1 MSLVGPRP
9 LPAADL
15 EPDGLS
21 REYRLWARQRVK
33 VPPGVT
39 GLWQVRGRSDLGF
52 EEMLRLDIAYVR
64 HWNVWL
70 DVKILLQTIPAVLKG
85 RGAC

>member
-9 LPAADL
+9 LPARDL

-21 REYRLWARQRVK
+21 REYRVWAVQRTK
-33 VPPGVT
+33 VPPGIT
-39 GLWQVRGRSDLGF
+39 GLWQIRGRSDLGF
-52 EEMLRLDIAYVR
+52 EEMLRFDIAYVR
-64 HWNVWL
+64 HWSIWL
-70 DVKILLQTIPAVLKG
+70 DLKILAQTVPAALRG